1 MPHGVFQAGRFAST
15 ARRRA
20 AAVAVLYA
28 LAAHANVAEAG
39 QRIALVIGNAT
50 YANYPPLPACAASA
64 GLVASQLAK
73 AGFAVTSKADVSN
86 GALGSAL
93 AAFASQAAQAPD
105 DTAVVYICAYGGS
118 LDGRD
123 FILPVSAALTR
134 PSDGMTDGLVARSA
148 LAFAR
153 GRQGPS
159 ILALDLIAEAKLGL
173 GAPAGGLASDVLPD
187 TASVAIAVE
196 TRPPTAATLFAAGLA
211 TAVAAPDANSATVLP
226 GLAKTLAGADGVT
239 VAGVKAASKGQDL
252 NRLPAVQPPGAIKQA
267 VPAPAAASAP
277 MPDDAAMTLADRRRV
292 QIALASLGY
301 YDGRLDGIFGPDS
314 RAAIRR
320 YQHEIGAA
328 MTGTLDAAQA
338 SRLVAGAH

>member
-1 MPHGVFQAGRFAST
+1 
-15 ARRRA
+15 
-20 AAVAVLYA
+20 
-28 LAAHANVAEAG
+28 
-39 QRIALVIGNAT
+39 
-50 YANYPPLPACAASA
+50 
-64 GLVASQLAK
+64 
-73 AGFAVTSKADVSN
+73 
-86 GALGSAL
+86 
-93 AAFASQAAQAPD
+93 
-105 DTAVVYICAYGGS
+105 
-118 LDGRD
+118 
-123 FILPVSAALTR
+123 
-134 PSDGMTDGLVARSA
+134 
-148 LAFAR
+148 
-153 GRQGPS
+153 
-159 ILALDLIAEAKLGL
+159 
-173 GAPAGGLASDVLPD
+173 LASDVLPD